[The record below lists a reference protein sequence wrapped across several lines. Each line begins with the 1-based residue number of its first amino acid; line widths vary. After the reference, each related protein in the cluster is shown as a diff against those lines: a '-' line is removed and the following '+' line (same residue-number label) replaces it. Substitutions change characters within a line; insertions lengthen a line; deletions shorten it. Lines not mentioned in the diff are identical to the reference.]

1 MKDFKIENGVLKRY
15 FGNDTHADIPEGV
28 TEIGMHAFP
37 SCESLTSIIIPASVT
52 KIEARAFAYCYSLE
66 EIRYAGSKVQW
77 KAVKKDGDW
86 NFAAAPKIVKCADGT
101 EELPQFI
108 IDGNVLKRYL
118 SIDDSFDIPE
128 GVTKIGK
135 AAFRNCA
142 RLVSVNI
149 SDGVTEIGEE
159 AFDACYSLSS
169 VNISGSV
176 TKIGEAAFY
185 NCTSLE
191 SVSISDGVTE
201 IGKDAFNT
209 CFSLTSLSIPGSIT
223 KIGSEAFAGC
233 SSLEEIHYAGTKG
246 QWKAVKKDEDWNF
259 DIASKIIKCADGI
272 EELPQFRINGNV
284 LERYLGRDV
293 HVDIPADVTKIGEN
307 AFNGCEHE
315 FNGCEPLTSVNI
327 PEGVTEI
334 GRCAFAFCTSLA
346 SVSIPVSVTKI
357 VSEAFDHCYSL
368 EEIRYAG
375 TKAQWKAVK
384 KDEPWNFAVAS
395 KIIKCADGTEE
406 LPQFIIDGNVLKRY
420 LGRDDSFDIPEGVT
434 EIGEYAFS
442 ECCSLTSVN
451 IPDSVT
457 EIGEGAFGRCGSLES
472 ITIPKSVTKI
482 ANAAFWGCR
491 SLKSVEIPESVTEIG
506 EDAFRWCESLESI
519 TIPISMVKIG
529 KNALQRR
536 TPALG
541 IYYDGT
547 EEQWHNIEMDA
558 ELKEMSFSDEEE

>member
-52 KIEARAFAYCYSLE
+52 KIGARAFAYCYSLE

-86 NFAAAPKIVKCADGT
+86 NFAAAPKIV
-101 EELPQFI
+101 
-108 IDGNVLKRYL
+108 
-118 SIDDSFDIPE
+118 
-128 GVTKIGK
+128 
-135 AAFRNCA
+135 
-142 RLVSVNI
+142 
-149 SDGVTEIGEE
+149 
-159 AFDACYSLSS
+159 
-169 VNISGSV
+169 
-176 TKIGEAAFY
+176 
-185 NCTSLE
+185 
-191 SVSISDGVTE
+191 
-201 IGKDAFNT
+201 
-209 CFSLTSLSIPGSIT
+209 
-223 KIGSEAFAGC
+223 
-233 SSLEEIHYAGTKG
+233 
-246 QWKAVKKDEDWNF
+246 
-259 DIASKIIKCADGI
+259 
-272 EELPQFRINGNV
+272 
-284 LERYLGRDV
+284 
-293 HVDIPADVTKIGEN
+293 
-307 AFNGCEHE
+307 
-315 FNGCEPLTSVNI
+315 
-327 PEGVTEI
+327 
-334 GRCAFAFCTSLA
+334 
-346 SVSIPVSVTKI
+346 
-357 VSEAFDHCYSL
+357 
-368 EEIRYAG
+368 
-375 TKAQWKAVK
+375 
-384 KDEPWNFAVAS
+384 
-395 KIIKCADGTEE
+395 KCADGTEE

-457 EIGEGAFGRCGSLES
+457 EIGEGAFGECGSLES
-472 ITIPKSVTKI
+472 ITIPKGVTKI

-506 EDAFRWCESLESI
+506 EDAFCWCESLESI